1 MNRNTCI
8 LLTATV
14 NPAGPIVAQ
23 SNPQQRLSEY
33 EQVLNFY
40 AETLPH
46 DIVLAENSGF
56 DPVQS
61 VVIEQH
67 IQSGRVKF
75 IAVPPS
81 ENPEKGK
88 GFQEFEMLDNV
99 VEQFGDQ
106 YQSFVKITGR
116 YRVLNAAQL
125 LVTPPK
131 GIRID
136 RHRKMK
142 VAITGFFH
150 CRADLY
156 RKHLC
161 GIFREADDDRGV
173 FIEHVL
179 YRKLAQLPG
188 DEVQLFHRNPDYR
201 GVSGSHGNS
210 MQRHPLKMKVRNAE
224 RWLLQLLGQ
233 QEFLIEY

>member
-1 MNRNTCI
+1 VNHNTCI

-14 NPAGPIVAQ
+14 NPAGPMVAQ
-23 SNPQQRLSEY
+23 SNPQHRLAEY

-40 AETLPH
+40 AESLPH
-46 DIVLAENSGF
+46 DIVFAENSGF
-56 DPVQS
+56 DPAQS
-61 VVIEQH
+61 PVIQQY
-67 IQSGRVKF
+67 IQSGRVRF
-75 IAVPPS
+75 VATPPS
-81 ENPEKGK
+81 EHPEKGK
-88 GFQEFEMLDNV
+88 GYQEFEMLDAV
-99 VEQFGDQ
+99 VNQLDAQ

-116 YRVLNAAQL
+116 YRVPNAAEL
-125 LVTPPK
+125 IATTPA

-150 CRADLY
+150 SRVDFY
-156 RKHLC
+156 RKHIY
-161 GIFREADDDRGV
+161 GIFRDADDEKGV

-188 DEVQLFHRNPDYR
+188 DQVQLFQQNPDYH

-224 RWLLQLLGQ
+224 RRLLQLLGQ

>member
-1 MNRNTCI
+1 M
-8 LLTATV
+8 
-14 NPAGPIVAQ
+14 VAR

-40 AETLPH
+40 AENLPH
-46 DIVLAENSGF
+46 DIILAENSGF
-56 DPVQS
+56 EPAQS
-61 VVIEQH
+61 EVIQKYMH
-67 IQSGRVKF
+67 SGRVRLV
-75 IAVPPS
+75 AVPQS
-81 ENPEKGK
+81 QNPEKGK
-88 GFQEFEMLDNV
+88 GFQEFEMLDLV
-99 VEQFGDQ
+99 IEQLAND
-106 YQSFVKITGR
+106 YESFVKITGR
-116 YRVLNAAQL
+116 YRVPNAGSL
-125 LVTPPK
+125 ITTPPK

-150 CRADLY
+150 CRVDFYL
-156 RKHLC
+156 KHLS
-161 GIFREADDDRGV
+161 GIFREADDERGI

-188 DEVQLFHRNPDYR
+188 DEVQLFKQNPEYS

-224 RWLLQLLGQ
+224 RRLLQLLGQ

>member
-1 MNRNTCI
+1 MR
-8 LLTATV
+8 
-14 NPAGPIVAQ
+14 
-23 SNPQQRLSEY
+23 
-33 EQVLNFY
+33 FY
-40 AETLPH
+40 AQLPH

-56 DPVQS
+56 DPTQS
-61 VVIEQH
+61 AVMERF
-67 IQSGRVKF
+67 IQSGRLKF
-75 IAVPPS
+75 IAAPPS

-99 VEQFGDQ
+99 VEQLGDD
-106 YQSFVKITGR
+106 YESFVKITGR
-116 YRVLNAAQL
+116 YRVPNVAQL
-125 LVTPPK
+125 VTSPPS

-150 CRADLY
+150 CRVDFY
-156 RKHLC
+156 QKHLS
-161 GIFREADDDRGV
+161 GIFREADDEKGV

-188 DEVQLFHRNPDYR
+188 DDVQLFHQNPEYR

-210 MQRHPLKMKVRNAE
+210 MQRHPLKMKVRNTE
-224 RWLLQLLGQ
+224 RRLLQLLGQ